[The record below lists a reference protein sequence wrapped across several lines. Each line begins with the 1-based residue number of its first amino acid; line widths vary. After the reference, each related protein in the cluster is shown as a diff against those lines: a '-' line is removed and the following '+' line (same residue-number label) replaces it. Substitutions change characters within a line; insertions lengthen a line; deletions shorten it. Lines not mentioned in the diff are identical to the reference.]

1 MHSIWTRLLF
11 LHGHVAHKDLAWGP
25 DAQRDAQRRKST
37 PFAKPQRTLLAR
49 CAAVWPRLMGPR

>member
-11 LHGHVAHKDLAWGP
+11 LHGHVAHKDLAWRP
-25 DAQRDAQRRKST
+25 DAQRRKSR